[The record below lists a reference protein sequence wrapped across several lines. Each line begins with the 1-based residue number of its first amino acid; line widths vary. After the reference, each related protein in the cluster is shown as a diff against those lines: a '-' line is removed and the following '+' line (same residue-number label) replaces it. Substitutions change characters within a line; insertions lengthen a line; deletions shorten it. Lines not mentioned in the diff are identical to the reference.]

1 MIIETDF
8 PDHWKIEA
16 LISSCGESALRCLL
30 RLWAFAQIRKSDLL
44 PKKQLEAIAKFQ
56 GQKGLFFSSLLEL
69 NLIEELG
76 EDEEN
81 FQNLVRLHDYA
92 EVNGSLFARWKNGD
106 EKANKAKAKRSGS
119 EGQADGKRSGS
130 EGQADGKR
138 NGSESQAKHK
148 RTASETEAKAKQSI
162 SEDEANAER
171 KPSEDQA
178 DGERNGSESQ
188 AIDKID
194 KIDKILSPQLPLG
207 VRCAENFKLGLDEN
221 LGAELSTENIKRLQD
236 KFAEWVD
243 YRRTVKRK
251 PIKPETARRHGKR
264 VADLIDVDGLSVE
277 QVLAMFDKSMA
288 MEWQDWCFN
297 EEVLKMKASGE
308 KKFNKNPPPA
318 PLGVPLGAWQNEE
331 PSVGM

>member
-69 NLIEELG
+69 SLIEELG

-119 EGQADGKRSGS
+119 E
-130 EGQADGKR
+130 EQADGKR

-171 KPSEDQA
+171 KPSEDQV

-194 KIDKILSPQLPLG
+194 KIDKILSPQPPLG
-207 VRCAENFKLGLDEN
+207 VRCAENFKLGLNEN
-221 LGAELSTENIKRLQD
+221 LGAELSPENIKRLQD

-264 VADLIDVDGLSVE
+264 VADLIDIDGLSVE

>member
-16 LISSCGESALRCLL
+16 RISSCGESALRCLL

-44 PKKQLEAIAKFQ
+44 PKKQLEAIAKYQ

-119 EGQADGKRSGS
+119 EDQADGKRS
-130 EGQADGKR
+130 
-138 NGSESQAKHK
+138 GSESQAKHK
-148 RTASETEAKAKQSI
+148 RTASETEAKAKRNT

-171 KPSEDQA
+171 NGSEEQA
-178 DGERNGSESQ
+178 DGERSGSESQ

-194 KIDKILSPQLPLG
+194 KIDKILTPQTPLR
-207 VRCAENFKLGLDEN
+207 VACAENFKLGLDEN
-221 LGAELSTENIKRLQD
+221 LGAELSPEDIKRLQD

-251 PIKPETARRHGKR
+251 PIKPETARRQGKV
-264 VADLIDVDGLSVE
+264 VADCIDVDGLSVK
-277 QVLAMFDKSMA
+277 QVLAMFDKAMQ
-288 MEWQDWCFN
+288 MEWQGWCFD
-297 EEVLKMKASGE
+297 EEILKKKASGE
-308 KKFNKNPPPA
+308 KKFNKNPAPA

>member
-1 MIIETDF
+1 MARYSRVGKT
-8 PDHWKIEA
+8 A
-16 LISSCGESALRCLL
+16 T
-30 RLWAFAQIRKSDLL
+30 
-44 PKKQLEAIAKFQ
+44 KKQTR
-56 GQKGLFFSSLLEL
+56 QKPS
-69 NLIEELG
+69 
-76 EDEEN
+76 EDE
-81 FQNLVRLHDYA
+81 
-92 EVNGSLFARWKNGD
+92 
-106 EKANKAKAKRSGS
+106 AKTKRTRS
-119 EGQADGKRSGS
+119 EH
-130 EGQADGKR
+130 E
-138 NGSESQAKHK
+138 AKHK
-148 RTASETEAKAKQSI
+148 RRPSGRQAKQKRKP
-162 SEDEANAER
+162 SEDEANTER
-171 KPSEDQA
+171 NATEDQA

-194 KIDKILSPQLPLG
+194 KIDKILSPQPPLG

-221 LGAELSTENIKRLQD
+221 LGAELSPKNIKRLQD

-318 PLGVPLGAWQNEE
+318 PLGVPWGAWQNEE

>member
-106 EKANKAKAKRSGS
+106 EKANKAKAKRNAS
-119 EGQADGKRSGS
+119 EEQADGK
-130 EGQADGKR
+130 Q
-138 NGSESQAKHK
+138 NTSESQAKNK
-148 RTASETEAKAKQSI
+148 RTVSETQAKAKRSI
-162 SEDEANAER
+162 SEDKANAER
-171 KPSEDQA
+171 NASEDKS
-178 DGERNGSESQ
+178 DGERNGSEDESDGERNESESQ

-194 KIDKILSPQLPLG
+194 KIDKILTPQTPLR
-207 VRCAENFKLGLDEN
+207 VACAENFKLGLNEN
-221 LGAELSTENIKRLQD
+221 LGAELSPEDIKRLQD

-243 YRRTVKRK
+243 YRKTVKRK
-251 PIKPETARRHGKR
+251 PIKPETARRQGKV
-264 VADLIDVDGLSVE
+264 VADCIDVDGLSVK
-277 QVLAMFDKSMA
+277 QVLAMFDKAMQ
-288 MEWQDWCFN
+288 MEWQGWCFD
-297 EEVLKMKASGE
+297 EEILKKKALGE
-308 KKFNKNPPPA
+308 KKFNKNTPPA

>member
-1 MIIETDF
+1 MIIETDL

-16 LISSCGESALRCLL
+16 LILSCGESALRCLL

-44 PKKQLEAIAKFQ
+44 PKRQLEAIAKFQ

-106 EKANKAKAKRSGS
+106 EKASKAKAKRNGS
-119 EGQADGKRSGS
+119 DSEADGKR
-130 EGQADGKR
+130 
-138 NGSESQAKHK
+138 SESQAKHK
-148 RTASETEAKAKQSI
+148 RTASETEAKMKRGASD
-162 SEDEANAER
+162 SEANGKRNA
-171 KPSEDQA
+171 SESKA
-178 DGERNGSESQ
+178 DGERSGSESQ

-194 KIDKILSPQLPLG
+194 KIDKILTPPTPLR
-207 VRCAENFKLGLDEN
+207 VACAENFELGLFEK
-221 LGAELSTENIKRLQD
+221 LGAELSPEDIKRLQD
-236 KFAEWVD
+236 KFAEWVE
-243 YRRTVKRK
+243 YRKTVKRK

-264 VADLIDVDGLSVE
+264 VADCIDIDELSVE
-277 QVLAMFDKSMA
+277 QVLEMFDKSMA
-288 MEWQDWCFN
+288 REWQDWCFD
-297 EEVLKMKASGE
+297 EEILKKKASGE
-308 KKFNKNPPPA
+308 KKFNKNSAPA

>member
-69 NLIEELG
+69 SLIEELG
-76 EDEEN
+76 ENEEN

-106 EKANKAKAKRSGS
+106 EKANKAKTKRNGS
-119 EGQADGKRSGS
+119 ED
-130 EGQADGKR
+130 QADGKR

-148 RTASETEAKAKQSI
+148 RTASETEAKAKRSI
-162 SEDEANAER
+162 SEDEA
-171 KPSEDQA
+171 
-178 DGERNGSESQ
+178 DGERSGSEDQ

-194 KIDKILSPQLPLG
+194 KIDKILSPQPPLG

-221 LGAELSTENIKRLQD
+221 LGAELSPENIKRLQD

-264 VADLIDVDGLSVE
+264 VADLIDIDGLSVK
-277 QVLAMFDKSMA
+277 QVLAMFDKAMQ
-288 MEWQDWCFN
+288 MEWQGWCFD

>member
-106 EKANKAKAKRSGS
+106 EKANKAKAKRNAS
-119 EGQADGKRSGS
+119 EDKADGKRSGS
-130 EGQADGKR
+130 E
-138 NGSESQAKHK
+138 NQAKHK
-148 RTASETEAKAKQSI
+148 RKPSETEAKTKRGT
-162 SEDEANAER
+162 SEDEANTER

-178 DGERNGSESQ
+178 DSERTGSESQ

-194 KIDKILSPQLPLG
+194 KIDKILTPPTPLR
-207 VRCAENFKLGLDEN
+207 VACAENFKLGLNEN
-221 LGAELSTENIKRLQD
+221 LGAELSPEDIKRLQD

-243 YRRTVKRK
+243 YRKTVKRK
-251 PIKPETARRHGKR
+251 PIKPETARRQGKV
-264 VADLIDVDGLSVE
+264 VADCIDVDGLSVK
-277 QVLAMFDKSMA
+277 QVLAMFDKAMQ
-288 MEWQDWCFN
+288 MEWQGWCFD
-297 EEVLKMKASGE
+297 EEILKKKASGE
-308 KKFNKNPPPA
+308 KKFNKNTPPA

>member
-69 NLIEELG
+69 SLIEELG
-76 EDEEN
+76 ENEEN

-106 EKANKAKAKRSGS
+106 EKANKAKAKRNAS
-119 EGQADGKRSGS
+119 EEQADGKRS
-130 EGQADGKR
+130 
-138 NGSESQAKHK
+138 GSESQAKHK
-148 RTASETEAKAKQSI
+148 RTSSETEAKAKRNT
-162 SEDEANAER
+162 SEDEANVER
-171 KPSEDQA
+171 NATEDQA
-178 DGERNGSESQ
+178 NGKRSGSESQ

-194 KIDKILSPQLPLG
+194 KIDKILSPQPPLG
-207 VRCAENFKLGLDEN
+207 VQCAENFKLGLDEN
-221 LGAELSTENIKRLQD
+221 LGAELSPEDIKRLQD

-243 YRRTVKRK
+243 YRKTVKRK
-251 PIKPETARRHGKR
+251 PIKPETARRQGKV
-264 VADLIDVDGLSVE
+264 VADCIDVDGLSVK
-277 QVLAMFDKSMA
+277 QVLAMFDKAMQ
-288 MEWQDWCFN
+288 MEWQGWCFD
-297 EEVLKMKASGE
+297 EEILKKKALGE
-308 KKFNKNPPPA
+308 KKFNKNTPPA

>member
-44 PKKQLEAIAKFQ
+44 PKKQLEAISKFQ
-56 GQKGLFFSSLLEL
+56 GQKGLFYSSLLEL

-92 EVNGSLFARWKNGD
+92 EVNRSLFVCWKNGD
-106 EKANKAKAKRSGS
+106 RKASEAKVKQCTSVAQAK
-119 EGQADGKRSGS
+119 GKRSGS
-130 EGQADGKR
+130 E
-138 NGSESQAKHK
+138 NQAKHK
-148 RTASETEAKAKQSI
+148 RTASSAQADDKQCP
-162 SEDEANAER
+162 SEDEAMP
-171 KPSEDQA
+171 KQCPS
-178 DGERNGSESQ
+178 DGEALPKHCLSSAQATPQ

-194 KIDKILSPQLPLG
+194 KIDKILTPPTPLR
-207 VRCAENFKLGLDEN
+207 VACAENFKLGLDEN
-221 LGAELSTENIKRLQD
+221 LGAELSPEDIKRLQD

-243 YRRTVKRK
+243 YRKTVKRK
-251 PIKPETARRHGKR
+251 PIKPETARRQGKV
-264 VADLIDVDGLSVE
+264 VADCIDVDGLSVK
-277 QVLAMFDKSMA
+277 QVLAMFDKAMQ
-288 MEWQDWCFN
+288 MEWQGWCFD
-297 EEVLKMKASGE
+297 EEILKKKASGE
-308 KKFNKNPPPA
+308 KKFNKNPAPA

>member
-69 NLIEELG
+69 SLIEELG
-76 EDEEN
+76 ENEEN

-106 EKANKAKAKRSGS
+106 EKANKAKAKRNAS
-119 EGQADGKRSGS
+119 EDKADSKRS
-130 EGQADGKR
+130 
-138 NGSESQAKHK
+138 GSESQAKHK
-148 RTASETEAKAKQSI
+148 RTASETEAKAKRTT

-171 KPSEDQA
+171 NASEAQA

-194 KIDKILSPQLPLG
+194 KIDKILTPQTPLR
-207 VRCAENFKLGLDEN
+207 VACAENFKLGLNEN
-221 LGAELSTENIKRLQD
+221 LGAELSPDDIKRLQD

-251 PIKPETARRHGKR
+251 PIKPETARRQGKV
-264 VADLIDVDGLSVE
+264 VADCIDVDGLSVK
-277 QVLAMFDKSMA
+277 QVLAMFDKAMQ
-288 MEWQDWCFN
+288 MEWQGWCFD
-297 EEVLKMKASGE
+297 EEILKKKASGE
-308 KKFNKNPPPA
+308 KKFNKNTPPA

>member
-56 GQKGLFFSSLLEL
+56 GQKGLFYSSLLEL

-119 EGQADGKRSGS
+119 EEQADGERS
-130 EGQADGKR
+130 
-138 NGSESQAKHK
+138 GSESQAKHK
-148 RTASETEAKAKQSI
+148 RTASEMEAKAKRSI

-171 KPSEDQA
+171 NGSEDQA
-178 DGERNGSESQ
+178 DGEQNGSEDQ

-194 KIDKILSPQLPLG
+194 KIDKILSPQPPLG

-221 LGAELSTENIKRLQD
+221 LGAELSPDDIKRLQD

-243 YRRTVKRK
+243 YRKTVKRK
-251 PIKPETARRHGKR
+251 PIKPETARRQGKV
-264 VADLIDVDGLSVE
+264 VADCIDVDGLSVK
-277 QVLAMFDKSMA
+277 QVLAMFDKAMQ
-288 MEWQDWCFN
+288 MEWQGWCFD
-297 EEVLKMKASGE
+297 EEILKKKASGE

>member
-69 NLIEELG
+69 SLIEELG

-119 EGQADGKRSGS
+119 ED
-130 EGQADGKR
+130 QADGKR
-138 NGSESQAKHK
+138 NRSENQAKVK
-148 RTASETEAKAKQSI
+148 RTVSETEAKAERSV
-162 SEDEANAER
+162 SEDEANTER
-171 KPSEDQA
+171 NATEDQADGERNATEDQA

-194 KIDKILSPQLPLG
+194 KIDKILSPQPPLG

>member
-69 NLIEELG
+69 SLIEELG

-119 EGQADGKRSGS
+119 EDEANTKRNTS
-130 EGQADGKR
+130 EDQADGKR
-138 NGSESQAKHK
+138 NRSESQAKTK
-148 RTASETEAKAKQSI
+148 RMASETEAKAKRSI
-162 SEDEANAER
+162 SEDEANTKR
-171 KPSEDQA
+171 NTNEDQA

-194 KIDKILSPQLPLG
+194 KIDKILSPQPPLG
-207 VRCAENFKLGLDEN
+207 VRCAENFKQGLDEN
-221 LGAELSTENIKRLQD
+221 LGAELSPENIKRLQD

-297 EEVLKMKASGE
+297 EEILKMKASGE

-318 PLGVPLGAWQNEE
+318 PLGVPWGAWQNEE

>member
-106 EKANKAKAKRSGS
+106 EKANKAKAKRNAS
-119 EGQADGKRSGS
+119 EEKADGKRS
-130 EGQADGKR
+130 
-138 NGSESQAKHK
+138 
-148 RTASETEAKAKQSI
+148 
-162 SEDEANAER
+162 
-171 KPSEDQA
+171 
-178 DGERNGSESQ
+178 GSESQ

-194 KIDKILSPQLPLG
+194 KIDKILTPQTPLR
-207 VRCAENFKLGLDEN
+207 VACAENFKLGLDEN
-221 LGAELSTENIKRLQD
+221 LGAELSPEDIKRLQD

-243 YRRTVKRK
+243 YRKTVKRK
-251 PIKPETARRHGKR
+251 PIKPETARRQGKV
-264 VADLIDVDGLSVE
+264 VADCIDVDGLSVK
-277 QVLAMFDKSMA
+277 QVLAMFDKAMQ
-288 MEWQDWCFN
+288 MEWQGWCFD
-297 EEVLKMKASGE
+297 EEILKKKASSE
-308 KKFNKNPPPA
+308 KKFNKNPAPA

>member
-106 EKANKAKAKRSGS
+106 EKASKAKA
-119 EGQADGKRSGS
+119 KRSGS

-178 DGERNGSESQ
+178 NAERNGSENQADGERNGSESQ

-194 KIDKILSPQLPLG
+194 KIDKILSPQPPLG
-207 VRCAENFKLGLDEN
+207 VRCAENFKLGLNEN
-221 LGAELSTENIKRLQD
+221 LGAELSPDDIKRLQD

-243 YRRTVKRK
+243 YRKTVKRK

-264 VADLIDVDGLSVE
+264 VADLIDIDGLSVK

-308 KKFNKNPPPA
+308 KKFNKNPLPA

>member
-56 GQKGLFFSSLLEL
+56 GQKGLFYSSLLEL

-106 EKANKAKAKRSGS
+106 EKANKAKAKRNGS
-119 EGQADGKRSGS
+119 EDQAN
-130 EGQADGKR
+130 GKR

-148 RTASETEAKAKQSI
+148 RTASETEAKTKRSI
-162 SEDEANAER
+162 SEDEADAER
-171 KPSEDQA
+171 KPSEGQA
-178 DGERNGSESQ
+178 DGERTGSESQ

-194 KIDKILSPQLPLG
+194 KIDKILSPQPPLG

-221 LGAELSTENIKRLQD
+221 LGAELSPEDIKRLQD

-243 YRRTVKRK
+243 YRKTVKRK
-251 PIKPETARRHGKR
+251 PIKPETARRQGKV
-264 VADLIDVDGLSVE
+264 VADCIDVDGLSVK
-277 QVLAMFDKSMA
+277 QVLAMFDKAMQ
-288 MEWQDWCFN
+288 MEWQGWCFD
-297 EEVLKMKASGE
+297 EEILKKKASGE
-308 KKFNKNPPPA
+308 KKFNKNPAPA

>member
-119 EGQADGKRSGS
+119 EDKADGKRS
-130 EGQADGKR
+130 
-138 NGSESQAKHK
+138 GSESQAKHK
-148 RTASETEAKAKQSI
+148 RTASETEAKAKRSI

-171 KPSEDQA
+171 KPSEAQA
-178 DGERNGSESQ
+178 DGERSGSESQ

-194 KIDKILSPQLPLG
+194 KIDKILTPQTPLR
-207 VRCAENFKLGLDEN
+207 VACAENFKLGLDEN
-221 LGAELSTENIKRLQD
+221 LGAELSPEDIKRLQD

-243 YRRTVKRK
+243 YRKTVKRK
-251 PIKPETARRHGKR
+251 PIKPETARRQGKV
-264 VADLIDVDGLSVE
+264 VADCIDVDGLSVK
-277 QVLAMFDKSMA
+277 QVLAMFDKAMQ
-288 MEWQDWCFN
+288 MEWQGWCFD
-297 EEVLKMKASGE
+297 EEILKKKASGE
-308 KKFNKNPPPA
+308 KKFNKNPVPA

>member
-69 NLIEELG
+69 SLIEELG

-106 EKANKAKAKRSGS
+106 EKANKAKTKRSGS
-119 EGQADGKRSGS
+119 EDEANTKRNTS
-130 EGQADGKR
+130 EDQADGKR
-138 NGSESQAKHK
+138 NRSENQAKAE
-148 RTASETEAKAKQSI
+148 RSV
-162 SEDEANAER
+162 SEDEANTER
-171 KPSEDQA
+171 NATEDQA

-194 KIDKILSPQLPLG
+194 KIDKILSPQPPLG

-221 LGAELSTENIKRLQD
+221 LGAELSPENIKRLQD

-318 PLGVPLGAWQNEE
+318 PLGVPWGAWQNEE

>member
-1 MIIETDF
+1 M
-8 PDHWKIEA
+8 
-16 LISSCGESALRCLL
+16 
-30 RLWAFAQIRKSDLL
+30 
-44 PKKQLEAIAKFQ
+44 
-56 GQKGLFFSSLLEL
+56 EL

-106 EKANKAKAKRSGS
+106 EKANKAKAKR
-119 EGQADGKRSGS
+119 
-130 EGQADGKR
+130 
-138 NGSESQAKHK
+138 N
-148 RTASETEAKAKQSI
+148 T

-171 KPSEDQA
+171 NASEEQA
-178 DGERNGSESQ
+178 DGERSGSESQ

-194 KIDKILSPQLPLG
+194 KIDKILTPQTPLR
-207 VRCAENFKLGLDEN
+207 VACAENFKLGLDEN
-221 LGAELSTENIKRLQD
+221 LGAELSPEDIKRLQD

-251 PIKPETARRHGKR
+251 PIKPETARRQGKV
-264 VADLIDVDGLSVE
+264 VADCIDVDGLSVK
-277 QVLAMFDKSMA
+277 QVLAMFDKAMQ
-288 MEWQDWCFN
+288 MEWQGWCFD
-297 EEVLKMKASGE
+297 EEILKKKASSE
-308 KKFNKNPPPA
+308 KKFNKNPAPA

>member
-16 LISSCGESALRCLL
+16 IISSCGESALRCLL

-76 EDEEN
+76 EEEEN
-81 FQNLVRLHDYA
+81 FQNFVRLHDYA

-106 EKANKAKAKRSGS
+106 EKSNKAKAKRNGS
-119 EGQADGKRSGS
+119 EEQADGKRS
-130 EGQADGKR
+130 
-138 NGSESQAKHK
+138 GSESQAKHK
-148 RTASETEAKAKQSI
+148 RTASETEAKAKRNT

-171 KPSEDQA
+171 NASEDQA
-178 DGERNGSESQ
+178 DDERSGSESQ

-194 KIDKILSPQLPLG
+194 KIDKILTPQTPLR
-207 VRCAENFKLGLDEN
+207 VACAENFKLGLDEN
-221 LGAELSTENIKRLQD
+221 LGAELSPEDIKRLQD

-243 YRRTVKRK
+243 YRKTVKRK
-251 PIKPETARRHGKR
+251 PIKPETARRQGKV
-264 VADLIDVDGLSVE
+264 VADCIDVDGLSVK
-277 QVLAMFDKSMA
+277 QVLAMFDKAMQ
-288 MEWQDWCFN
+288 MEWQGWCFD
-297 EEVLKMKASGE
+297 EEILKKKASGE
-308 KKFNKNPPPA
+308 KKFNKNPAPA

>member
-119 EGQADGKRSGS
+119 E
-130 EGQADGKR
+130 
-138 NGSESQAKHK
+138 
-148 RTASETEAKAKQSI
+148 
-162 SEDEANAER
+162 DEANTKRNRSENQAKTKR
-171 KPSEDQA
+171 NATEDQA

-194 KIDKILSPQLPLG
+194 KIDKILTPQTPLR
-207 VRCAENFKLGLDEN
+207 VACAENFKLGLDEN
-221 LGAELSTENIKRLQD
+221 LGAELSPEDIKRLQD

-264 VADLIDVDGLSVE
+264 VADLIDIDGLSVE

-308 KKFNKNPPPA
+308 KKFNKNTPPA

>member
-106 EKANKAKAKRSGS
+106 EKANKAKAKRNAS
-119 EGQADGKRSGS
+119 EDKADGKRS
-130 EGQADGKR
+130 
-138 NGSESQAKHK
+138 GSESQAKHK
-148 RTASETEAKAKQSI
+148 RKPSETEAKTKRGT
-162 SEDEANAER
+162 SEDEANTER

-178 DGERNGSESQ
+178 DSERTGSESQ

-194 KIDKILSPQLPLG
+194 KILTPPTPLR
-207 VRCAENFKLGLDEN
+207 VACAENFKLGLNEN
-221 LGAELSTENIKRLQD
+221 LGAELSPEDIKRLQD

-243 YRRTVKRK
+243 YRKTVKRK
-251 PIKPETARRHGKR
+251 PIKPETARRQGKV
-264 VADLIDVDGLSVE
+264 VADCIDVDGLSVK
-277 QVLAMFDKSMA
+277 QVLAMFDKAMQ
-288 MEWQDWCFN
+288 MEWQGWCFD
-297 EEVLKMKASGE
+297 EEILKKKASGE
-308 KKFNKNPPPA
+308 KKFNKNTPPA

>member
-69 NLIEELG
+69 SLIEELG
-76 EDEEN
+76 ENEEN

-119 EGQADGKRSGS
+119 ESQADGKRS
-130 EGQADGKR
+130 
-138 NGSESQAKHK
+138 GSESQAKHK
-148 RTASETEAKAKQSI
+148 RTASETEAKAKRGT
-162 SEDEANAER
+162 SEDEANAGR
-171 KPSEDQA
+171 NASEEQA
-178 DGERNGSESQ
+178 DGKRSGSESQ

-194 KIDKILSPQLPLG
+194 KIDKILTPQTPLR
-207 VRCAENFKLGLDEN
+207 VACAENFKLGLNEN
-221 LGAELSTENIKRLQD
+221 LGAELSPEDIKRLQD

-251 PIKPETARRHGKR
+251 PIKPETARRQGKV
-264 VADLIDVDGLSVE
+264 VADCIDVDGLSVK
-277 QVLAMFDKSMA
+277 QVLAMFDKAMQ
-288 MEWQDWCFN
+288 MEWQGWCFD
-297 EEVLKMKASGE
+297 EEILKKKASGE
-308 KKFNKNPPPA
+308 KKFNKNTPPA

>member
-69 NLIEELG
+69 SLIEELG
-76 EDEEN
+76 ENEEN

-106 EKANKAKAKRSGS
+106 EKANKAKAKRNAS
-119 EGQADGKRSGS
+119 ESQANGKRS
-130 EGQADGKR
+130 
-138 NGSESQAKHK
+138 GSESQAKHK
-148 RTASETEAKAKQSI
+148 RTASETEAKAKRNG

-171 KPSEDQA
+171 NGSEDEA
-178 DGERNGSESQ
+178 DGKRSGSESQ

-194 KIDKILSPQLPLG
+194 KIDKILTPQTPLR
-207 VRCAENFKLGLDEN
+207 VACAENFELGLDEN
-221 LGAELSTENIKRLQD
+221 LGAELSPEDIKRLQD

-243 YRRTVKRK
+243 YRKTVKRK
-251 PIKPETARRHGKR
+251 PIKPETARRQGKV
-264 VADLIDVDGLSVE
+264 VADCIDVDGLSVK
-277 QVLAMFDKSMA
+277 QVLAMFDKAMQ
-288 MEWQDWCFN
+288 MEWQGWCFD
-297 EEVLKMKASGE
+297 EEILKKKALGE
-308 KKFNKNPPPA
+308 KKFNKNTPPA

>member
-106 EKANKAKAKRSGS
+106 EKANKAKAKRNAS
-119 EGQADGKRSGS
+119 EEKADGKRS
-130 EGQADGKR
+130 
-138 NGSESQAKHK
+138 GSESQAKHK
-148 RTASETEAKAKQSI
+148 RTASETEAKTKRTT

-171 KPSEDQA
+171 NASEEQA
-178 DGERNGSESQ
+178 DGERSGSESQ

-194 KIDKILSPQLPLG
+194 KIDKILTPQTPLR
-207 VRCAENFKLGLDEN
+207 VACAENFKLGLDEN
-221 LGAELSTENIKRLQD
+221 LGAELSPEDIKRLQD

-251 PIKPETARRHGKR
+251 PIKPETARRQGKV
-264 VADLIDVDGLSVE
+264 VADCIDVDGLSVK
-277 QVLAMFDKSMA
+277 QVLAMFDKAMQ
-288 MEWQDWCFN
+288 MEWQGWCFD
-297 EEVLKMKASGE
+297 EEILKKKASSE
-308 KKFNKNPPPA
+308 KKFNKNPAPA